1 MTTIDD
7 TEDDT
12 SGYDTEEDWIDKMKP
27 HHFGIKKCGYMNWEQ
42 FNKIFDYFLFSC
54 EIYDDNNIKL
64 RQLSDDPTY
73 QAKVTVIMTHKED
86 GEYAEVILD
95 DVHIGTDAYDFE
107 FDLIFD
113 VYKLEQLEM
122 ERINKIK
129 TNMNEFILKKINKHT
144 AQEILYKNSILNNNC
159 IDKVLR
165 FI

>member
-1 MTTIDD
+1 MTTIN
-7 TEDDT
+7 EEC
-12 SGYDTEEDWIDKMKP
+12 YDSEEEEDWIDKMKP

-42 FNKIFDYFLFSC
+42 FNEIFNYFLC
-54 EIYDDNNIKL
+54 RCNCYEDNNIKL
-64 RQLSDDPTY
+64 RQFIDYPTY
-73 QAKVTVIMTHKED
+73 QAKVVVIMTHKED

-129 TNMNEFILKKINKHT
+129 TNMNEFILKKINKYT
-144 AQEILYKNSILNNNC
+144 AQEILYKKT

>member
-1 MTTIDD
+1 MTIINE
-7 TEDDT
+7 EDNS
-12 SGYDTEEDWIDKMKP
+12 SGYDTEEEEDWIDKMKP

-42 FNKIFDYFLFSC
+42 FNEIFDYFLFRRR
-54 EIYDDNNIKL
+54 IYSNNIKL

-113 VYKLEQLEM
+113 VYKLEQLEI

-144 AQEILYKNSILNNNC
+144 AQEILYKETILNTNC

>member
-27 HHFGIKKCGYMNWEQ
+27 HHFGIKKCGYMNGEQ

-95 DVHIGTDAYDFE
+95 DVHIGTDVYDDE
-107 FDLIFD
+107 FDLIFN

-144 AQEILYKNSILNNNC
+144 AQEILYKETILNTNC